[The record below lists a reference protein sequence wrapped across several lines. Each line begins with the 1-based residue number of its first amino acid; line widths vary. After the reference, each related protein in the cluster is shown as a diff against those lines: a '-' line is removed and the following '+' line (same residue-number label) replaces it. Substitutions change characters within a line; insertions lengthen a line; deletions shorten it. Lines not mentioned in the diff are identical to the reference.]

1 MVPVMKT
8 ITLKTDLEFFN
19 YLDRLSKNLKKPKS
33 QIIKEAIL
41 EYGKKLEREEIYKKM
56 EKLSKELSEDKQ
68 YLKEIKEF
76 EALSGDLIE

>member
-1 MVPVMKT
+1 MKT

-19 YLDRLSKNLKKPKS
+19 YLDRLSKNLKKTKS

-76 EALSGDLIE
+76 EALSEDLIE